1 MILTR
6 KEVKVFQRKIYSQ
19 KYRSMAWRETH
30 DPYLILVS
38 EFMLQQTQVQRVK
51 KYFPVFV
58 QSFPDVFSLAKSS
71 LQQVLNLWSGL
82 GYNNRALRL
91 KKTAEIVCESYNGFI
106 PSRLYELVK
115 LPGIG
120 PATAGAIISFAF
132 NLPTVFIETNIRR
145 VYIDHFF
152 KNKMGVSDFDL
163 FPLIEK
169 TLDRNNPRKW
179 YYALMDAGFAIKNNN
194 TSNPNRQSTQ
204 YSIQSPFQGSMR
216 QLRGQIIKILIDKG
230 PIEKDIL
237 RSSISNI
244 SDKSIKN
251 DQFDTAISLLTA
263 EGFLT
268 QDNLLIS
275 FKDC

>member
-1 MILTR
+1 MTLTN

-19 KYRSMAWRETH
+19 KYRPMAWRETD

-58 QSFPDVFSLAKSS
+58 QSFPTIFTLAQSS
-71 LQQVLNLWSGL
+71 LQQVLNVWSGL

-91 KKTAEIVCESYNGFI
+91 KKTAEKVCESYDGFV
-106 PSRLYELVK
+106 PSSLYELVK

-132 NLPTVFIETNIRR
+132 NLPSVFIETNIRR

-152 KNKMGVSDFDL
+152 QNKIGVSDADL

-169 TLDRNNPRKW
+169 TLDKNNPRKW
-179 YYALMDAGFAIKNNN
+179 YYALMDTGSAIKNNK
-194 TSNPNRQSTQ
+194 SPNPNRRSAQ
-204 YSIQSPFQGSMR
+204 YTNQSPFQGSMR

-230 PIEKDIL
+230 PIEKSVL
-237 RSSISNI
+237 QSSISTM
-244 SDKSIKN
+244 SDKSIKK
-251 DQFDTAISLLTA
+251 DKFDNAISLLIA

-268 QDNLLIS
+268 QKKFLIS